1 MMASMA
7 NIITPDVI
15 LMNGKGPYG
24 HSLSKAYES
33 FIVTQGKITSS
44 HPKNEKKE
52 KPKLWEFGIR
62 SIRLIVLCD

>member
-1 MMASMA
+1 MMASIA

-15 LMNGKGPYG
+15 LMNGKGPDG

-44 HPKNEKKE
+44 HPKNEKK
-52 KPKLWEFGIR
+52 KNLNYGNLGLGPLG
-62 SIRLIVLCD
+62 L